1 MLFYIF
7 SLFAMLSSCFSLV
20 WYIIDPTMAHDS
32 DDPRILPFIEA
43 ILAPAYWGLFMTVL
57 LSMHQLGIALQVVL
71 GEIDKKGMKLRQRL
85 AYVGVVLLL
94 VLLSLVS
101 FLLRNHHDFSAIVD
115 MAASVPLILVCGA
128 VFLFTGSKM
137 KKLASPPLEAAIRSI
152 NL

>member
-1 MLFYIF
+1 M
-7 SLFAMLSSCFSLV
+7 ASSCFSLV
-20 WYIIDPTMAHDS
+20 WYIIDPTLKADG

-71 GEIDKKGMKLRQRL
+71 GEIDKKGMRLRQRL
-85 AYVGVVLLL
+85 AYIGVALLL
-94 VLLSLVS
+94 GILSVVS
-101 FLLRNHHDFSAIVD
+101 LLLRNEHNFSSIMD
-115 MAASVPLILVCGA
+115 MAASFPLILVCGG
-128 VFLFTGSKM
+128 VFLFTRSKM